1 MISLI
6 DNLNGLVE
14 LLSAQHQ
21 ELSKEIKGVSN
32 RQRAVTAYGSPPGGK
47 TEPQSQ

>member
-21 ELSKEIKGVSN
+21 ELSKEIKGVSK
-32 RQRAVTAYGSPPGGK
+32 R
-47 TEPQSQ
+47 